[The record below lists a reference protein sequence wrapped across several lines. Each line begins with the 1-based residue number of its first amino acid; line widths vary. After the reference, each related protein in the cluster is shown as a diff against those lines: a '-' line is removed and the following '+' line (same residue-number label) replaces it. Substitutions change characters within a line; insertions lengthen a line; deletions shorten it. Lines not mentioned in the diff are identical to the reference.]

1 MILLAIVSSSSRK
14 SIRKRFPLYPMSN
27 YCYQLADMKCTT
39 LHLKGLSLT
48 YKPRRG
54 STSPFMERNIRP
66 ELGQLAGHSDRSI
79 EEQRLITSI
88 PNPQYHFY
96 FSLLNNKTITLEQS
110 STTLFLQLADILRA
124 CPLPLCG

>member
-1 MILLAIVSSSSRK
+1 
-14 SIRKRFPLYPMSN
+14 
-27 YCYQLADMKCTT
+27 
-39 LHLKGLSLT
+39 
-48 YKPRRG
+48 
-54 STSPFMERNIRP
+54 MERNIRP

-110 STTLFLQLADILRA
+110 STTLFHLVEVLPIKCIEFMRISVNILDLSMKSREIEWFEGKMLDITTFH
-124 CPLPLCG
+124 